1 MKTAMLLLLLA
12 VLCSTSIGRTL
23 HERKRRVAG
32 IEYDTYLDKDPAN
45 DDDYYEY
52 DEYDIEEDDLF
63 SCFTGGEQ
71 VPHFLMCDGYKDCTD
86 GSDEI
91 PANCE
96 ELGIS
101 TPPTST
107 TSTTTT
113 TTTTPT
119 TTTTTAT
126 TTTTTASL
134 PPVEPN
140 VRKPEDYGDYED
152 ACTEEEFQ
160 CQSDLSIC
168 LPQTQVCDGI
178 HDCPD
183 KEDEANCTELHF
195 ESIPVIPH
203 MRPVFEGGLD
213 FDTFDIDHT
222 PSKDIKAAPNDI
234 DYIYYID
241 NRNGVAI
248 SLPDVLN
255 GADDQQKA
263 EPTSFKPPVVIMKP
277 PPQKPDVPILIP
289 SEKQENNAN
298 DLALESDYDYI
309 MLGDEDDI
317 RRRLLEKVPGTETTK
332 SNDTDNHDVSVLKD
346 GEIEINHNTGEI
358 ILFENGEVIPLSSE
372 PAEAKR
378 EESLLTTVEPKIISP
393 EHTTKSTT
401 VAMSTTSQSDDNE
414 TFKLKKKIEKQRK
427 KFRGIVAQLL
437 HQMGKLVE
445 TGADSEP
452 DNTIQTNININVG
465 TGIDLSSAGS
475 LYSRLLSQSS
485 FPNSPRLRI
494 SVDVQL

>member
-113 TTTTPT
+113 TTTTTTPT

-183 KEDEANCTELHF
+183 KEDEANCTDRFFEATDPPQSTVQASSEYSASGNLIVQKNRTVAEGKRGPATNITVQENFCSSIHAFQCRSRPGDCVPRTLLCDGFPDCKDGSDEERCECQQSGEYYCLNGNCVDASTRCDGANDCGDFSDEILGCILFPSNELKLEKLTNVHESGKENG
-195 ESIPVIPH
+195 ESIPDPDPTQSVKYIGPKSTI
-203 MRPVFEGGLD
+203 MLSENEPVTTSSDQIAL
-213 FDTFDIDHT
+213 
-222 PSKDIKAAPNDI
+222 PSFTASEVS
-234 DYIYYID
+234 
-241 NRNGVAI
+241 RNQDR
-248 SLPDVLN
+248 SS
-255 GADDQQKA
+255 
-263 EPTSFKPPVVIMKP
+263 TSFVTE
-277 PPQKPDVPILIP
+277 DVDFPICSLHP
-289 SEKQENNAN
+289 CAN
-298 DLALESDYDYI
+298 DGDCYENKHSFICVCKPGFKGPTCLQRAPIICKRGDPACNRAL
-309 MLGDEDDI
+309 
-317 RRRLLEKVPGTETTK
+317 
-332 SNDTDNHDVSVLKD
+332 
-346 GEIEINHNTGEI
+346 
-358 ILFENGEVIPLSSE
+358 
-372 PAEAKR
+372 
-378 EESLLTTVEPKIISP
+378 
-393 EHTTKSTT
+393 STT
-401 VAMSTTSQSDDNE
+401 FSNFIST
-414 TFKLKKKIEKQRK
+414 I
-427 KFRGIVAQLL
+427 LL
-437 HQMGKLVE
+437 LVF
-445 TGADSEP
+445 SFL
-452 DNTIQTNININVG
+452 I
-465 TGIDLSSAGS
+465 SC
-475 LYSRLLSQSS
+475 LLS
-485 FPNSPRLRI
+485 
-494 SVDVQL
+494 